1 MFGKLVNVVIS
12 SIAVYTA
19 TAVAAG
25 NNVHNGD
32 TATASSAERAEEL
45 LLQMNT
51 TEKLAML
58 HGHKGTYVGNI
69 VGNDRLGIPSINM
82 HDGPQG
88 FRVTSTTS
96 PEGSTTAW
104 PSALTAASSWDTDLI
119 YRFHAA
125 MAQEFKQKGANVQ
138 LAPGIGIARVPNA
151 GRNFEYLC
159 GEDPILGATLV
170 GPAVRGIQDQGVIAN
185 AKHWVNN
192 EIEEKRKTVS
202 ANVDKKTRFE
212 VYYPPFEAAI
222 NNGVLSVMCSYNR
235 INDEYACQNKET
247 LNEHLKGNRKDKDIS

>member
-1 MFGKLVNVVIS
+1 MFGKVLNAVVAVS
-12 SIAVYTA
+12 SLAAYCTA
-19 TAVAAG
+19 ATSGEPTA
-25 NNVHNGD
+25 
-32 TATASSAERAEEL
+32 AERAEAL
-45 LLQMNT
+45 LIQMNT
-51 TEKLAML
+51 TEKLNML

-88 FRVTSTTS
+88 FRVTSTTA

-104 PSALTAASSWDTDLI
+104 PSALTAAASWDTDII
-119 YRFHAA
+119 YKFHSA
-125 MAQEFKQKGANVQ
+125 MASEFKQKGANVQ

-170 GPAVRGIQDQGVIAN
+170 GPAVKGIQDQGIIAN

-192 EIEEKRKTVS
+192 EIEDKRKTVS
-202 ANVDKKTRFE
+202 SNVDQKTRYE
-212 VYYPPFEAAI
+212 MYYPPFEAAV
-222 NNGVLSVMCSYNR
+222 NSGVLSVMCAYNR

-247 LNEHLKGNRKDKDIS
+247 LNKDLKGTC